1 MKPFMNNLAK
11 SHALAN
17 NDFEKNMY
25 KLLGN
30 ANYGKTV
37 ENMRKYQKIDF
48 LRLQNEERKFK
59 RLIADP
65 SYKSHRI
72 LGNNLVGINRHQTK
86 VNLCKP
92 IFIGMSV
99 LDQSKVIMYNF
110 YYNIMKARYGDKVE
124 LVYTDTD
131 SLILLI
137 ETEDIYK
144 DMAEMYEHFN
154 FSDYP
159 PNHELVKSLLEGAY
173 KRNKKCQGNL
183 RMNVMVKLCGR

>member
-1 MKPFMNNLAK
+1 
-11 SHALAN
+11 
-17 NDFEKNMY
+17 MY

-37 ENMRKYQKIDF
+37 ENVCKYQKIDF
-48 LRLQNEERKFK
+48 VRPQNEEQKFK
-59 RLIADP
+59 RLVADP

-72 LGNNLVGINRHQTK
+72 LDDNLVGISRHQTK

-110 YYNIMKARYGDKVE
+110 YYNILKTQYGNMVE

-137 ETEDIYK
+137 KTEDVYK
-144 DMAEMYEHFN
+144 DMAEMHKHFD
-154 FSDYP
+154 FSNYP
-159 PNHELVKSLLEGAY
+159 PSHELVKSLPEGHICVI
-173 KRNKKCQGNL
+173 NKCQENL
-183 RMNVMVKLCGR
+183 RMNVKIKLYGR